1 MVTGC
6 RDISSEAFTLIYL
19 IIFFSKWGSVLK
31 KWLGGAETV
40 RSSELKW
47 LQLPIPVHKWS
58 PPQPLAP
65 PTPRFNASWCLTLST
80 AWSCVCAFLRFLRK
94 ERERRNFFL
103 VMVNSIP
110 THGFTVNTGGQWS
123 RGWEIGSSSISSSG
137 PWAEQ
142 PGSTVPCCFIPSSC
156 GWQAPERGR
165 EEGVRGSVP
174 SGSVR
179 SAGSGIGVWV
189 GHVSLCIRDK
199 LHPPVMTK
207 STAGQ
212 VFVCPTEMGRRKT
225 FKVKNSLFNTTT
237 GSLEI
242 WQLISCGLSTW
253 NIYIHFH
260 CMNSSF
266 QYINKSGSPPERQLL
281 ERGGLCGINTPSR
294 YQQQ

>member
-1 MVTGC
+1 MRWCV
-6 RDISSEAFTLIYL
+6 
-19 IIFFSKWGSVLK
+19 K
-31 KWLGGAETV
+31 KMTWRSWNGAELRVKMT
-40 RSSELKW
+40 STSH
-47 LQLPIPVHKWS
+47 PS
-58 PPQPLAP
+58 PQMITPS
-65 PTPRFNASWCLTLST
+65 TPRTPPPCFNASWCLTLST

-94 ERERRNFFL
+94 EREKKLFL

-237 GSLEI
+237 GSLEVD
-242 WQLISCGLSTW
+242 S
-253 NIYIHFH
+253 
-260 CMNSSF
+260 
-266 QYINKSGSPPERQLL
+266 
-281 ERGGLCGINTPSR
+281 
-294 YQQQ
+294 